1 MYLERHAAK
10 EQRAWRRLRIVNFEF
25 VRDLV
30 SHISY
35 LTSSLGFSNLIRCDL
50 EREGMQEKH
59 SKENQNNA
67 QLDEMDRMILNEI
80 QSHFPIEARPYRVLA
95 ETLGCSEEEVLQRVQ
110 DLKNREVI
118 RRIGANCN
126 SRKLGYTST
135 LCAAKVPSR
144 LMERFVEVVNSYM
157 GVTHN
162 YRRDHDYNI
171 WFTLIAPSKEKIESI
186 LGEIVEL
193 TEVEEIISLPA
204 ERLFKIQVDFEV

>member
-1 MYLERHAAK
+1 
-10 EQRAWRRLRIVNFEF
+10 
-25 VRDLV
+25 
-30 SHISY
+30 
-35 LTSSLGFSNLIRCDL
+35 
-50 EREGMQEKH
+50 MQDKPNKG
-59 SKENQNNA
+59 KENNA
-67 QLDEMDRMILNEI
+67 LMDEMDRIILNEI
-80 QSHFPIEARPYRVLA
+80 QSHFPIEVRPYQVLG
-95 ETLGCSEEEVLQRVQ
+95 EKLGCSEEEALQRVK
-110 DLKNREVI
+110 DLKDREVI

-171 WFTLIAPSKEKIESI
+171 WFTLIAPSEEKIERI
-186 LGEIVEL
+186 LGEIIEL
-193 TEVEEIISLPA
+193 TEVGEVISLPA